1 MVFEIS
7 FQRRDET
14 RNRSLFTLFF
24 FLPRSS
30 RTWRWNL
37 SNIDNIQKWFP
48 YLYFFLPF
56 PPFFFLFSPPLS
68 VQTTFLIRHRV
79 KEDGDLNILSRTKE
93 SSVFGYL
100 LCLFSFFFSFFFI
113 FCFTRR
119 RIFSYLLVEEEK
131 YNEKMF
137 CKIFPK

>member
-1 MVFEIS
+1 ME
-7 FQRRDET
+7 
-14 RNRSLFTLFF
+14 SLQYRQYPKVVSL
-24 FLPRSS
+24 
-30 RTWRWNL
+30 
-37 SNIDNIQKWFP
+37 D

-100 LCLFSFFFSFFFI
+100 LCLFSFFFFFFLYFALQEEGSLAIFSSKKKNITRKCFVKSFLSKLHLLEQINSSFFHFDIYSLRII
-113 FCFTRR
+113 FT
-119 RIFSYLLVEEEK
+119 
-131 YNEKMF
+131 
-137 CKIFPK
+137 